1 MVTGFTYKGIHSST
15 MGVRL
20 QTKSRPILPEVRQ
33 SLLTI
38 PSADGSLDYSAAT
51 EFGRAMYEDRI
62 FTVVLY
68 VGAKDIADL
77 QCKVSKIAVWLMGSG
92 ELVFDD
98 MAEAVWD
105 ASVLSE
111 IEFAPE
117 RQGRRALLTVNFR
130 VKPFSHASFDVF
142 DGVTLDSD
150 VHLGA
155 MLPLDFHLQTSYT
168 FTGTSYE
175 MQFVNCG
182 NVPVRAKFLITPQTS
197 APKSIKLVCNGRSIA
212 LEHMLLR
219 AGSPITVDNE
229 RCVIEQEINDS
240 AVNFS
245 GYATGR
251 FFELEPGNNLVKFI
265 GGAGQKYTVAV
276 SYQPQFVYNAEF
288 GEV

>member
-1 MVTGFTYKGIHSST
+1 MALGFTYKGIHSST
-15 MGVRL
+15 MGVRM
-20 QTKSRPILPEVRQ
+20 QSKSRPILPEVRQ

-38 PSADGSLDYSAAT
+38 PSADGSLDYSAAN
-51 EFGRAMYEDRI
+51 EFGRSMYEDRI

-117 RQGRRALLTVNFR
+117 LQGRKALLTVNFR
-130 VKPFSHASFDVF
+130 VKPFSHASFDVL

-155 MLPLDFHLQTSYT
+155 MLPLNFSVKTTYT
-168 FTGTSYE
+168 FTGTANE
-175 MQFVNCG
+175 INFVNCG
-182 NVPVRAKFLITPQTS
+182 TAPVRAKFLITPQTS
-197 APKSIKLVCNGRSIA
+197 APQSVSLTCNGRTIA
-212 LEHMLLR
+212 LEHLLLKS
-219 AGSPITVDNE
+219 GSPITVDNE
-229 RCVIEQEINDS
+229 RCVIEQEISDS

-245 GYATGR
+245 GFATGR
-251 FFELEPGNNLVKFI
+251 FFEFEPGNNLVKFV
-265 GGAGQKYTVAV
+265 GGVSQKYTVAV
-276 SYQPQFVYNAEF
+276 SYKPLFVYNAEF
-288 GEV
+288 GE